1 MSLALFYQHYEPNRH
16 LETTHLMYAMQNDPA
31 WDEIFWIKQRRQ
43 QVCQYTVQLSCD
55 RYLPDRRRASRCAT
69 DLALRCRIMLPQM
82 QDEQESSSD
91 GRMTALNRVSF
102 EKHRAESIAASIRA
116 ATLQVRFWQQLS
128 RDVPNIGRLHKL
140 SAQIHLS
147 ITDAEKHFKELF
159 KINDQ
164 SIVNLRAYAAFLFV
178 RLPPSFWQVRG
189 LAQPGCDATQRIHL
203 LRHVLVQHAVTSELI
218 ADWAS

>member
-1 MSLALFYQHYEPNRH
+1 MDWV
-16 LETTHLMYAMQNDPA
+16 M
-31 WDEIFWIKQRRQ
+31 
-43 QVCQYTVQLSCD
+43 
-55 RYLPDRRRASRCAT
+55 PDRRSASTAT
-69 DLALRCRIMLPQM
+69 DLWLSALCCLATLWQM

-102 EKHRAESIAASIRA
+102 EKHRAESIAASIKA

-178 RLPPSFWQVRG
+178 RTPPSVRQG
-189 LAQPGCDATQRIHL
+189 
-203 LRHVLVQHAVTSELI
+203 
-218 ADWAS
+218 